1 MEKDK
6 IYQIKDERMTH
17 VIKDLAA
24 QFVARHT
31 NRQSLLTVT
40 RIMLSNDLKQAN
52 IMLSVM
58 PRSAEK
64 GALDFLNRG
73 REEFRDFMKKRAKL
87 HVIPYVRFLVDE
99 GEYNRQRVSELLDEG
114 EQTTEE
120 K

>member
-6 IYQIKDERMTH
+6 SLQIKDERMAH
-17 VIKDLAA
+17 IIKDLAA

-40 RIMLSNDLKQAN
+40 RIILSSDLRQAN

-73 REEFRDFMKKRAKL
+73 REDFRDFMKERTKL
-87 HVIPYVRFLVDE
+87 HTIPFVRFLADE
-99 GEYNRQRVSELLDEG
+99 GEYNRQRVSELLDE
-114 EQTTEE
+114 EHPQE
-120 K
+120 

>member
-6 IYQIKDERMTH
+6 IYQIKDERMIH

-24 QFVARHT
+24 QYVARHT

-40 RIMLSNDLKQAN
+40 RIMLSNDQKQVN

-58 PRSAEK
+58 PRTAEK

-73 REEFRDFMKKRAKL
+73 REDFRTFMKERAKL
-87 HVIPYVRFLVDE
+87 HTIPYVRFLIDE
-99 GEYNRQRVSELLDEG
+99 GEYNRQRVSELLDE
-114 EQTTEE
+114 EE
-120 K
+120 MSPNEK